1 MMKAVERQS
10 PAGYCQTARPA
21 IDIFTSWWLTSFA
34 VALAALY
41 LSYFAILY
49 RAGTWI
55 VDTAGVPIYTD
66 FGLAW
71 SAGLQALHGDA
82 AALSDP
88 AAFTKI
94 QAALF
99 PASHSF
105 YPNWPYPPTVFLL
118 LAPLAA
124 LSYRSAFI
132 AWDVLTLA
140 AFVAI
145 VYLIVPR
152 RAAIAL
158 AAAAPFT
165 AWNFLAAQNGFL
177 TGSLLG
183 GALLSLE
190 RRPTL
195 AGILIGCLTYKP
207 QFGILFPVAL
217 VAARQW
223 RAIAS
228 ATITAALLAGMSAAL
243 FGTHSWALFP
253 HELVAQTELN
263 FLSGEDSNWGYLQS
277 GYGLARLLHAGA
289 GLAWLVHSLIATA
302 LAIII
307 WRVWCSAICWRLKA
321 ASLSAAALLA
331 TPYAFAYDMAA
342 LAIPAAFLAADQ
354 LQRGLLPGDRV
365 VWIGLFGAPLA
376 LLVTLGDNAQSPTFG
391 GTPISVMTTLAL
403 LAAILR
409 RATVLPSESV
419 MPAEIPNRSRFFA
432 APRKV

>member
-1 MMKAVERQS
+1 
-10 PAGYCQTARPA
+10 
-21 IDIFTSWWLTSFA
+21 
-34 VALAALY
+34 
-41 LSYFAILY
+41 
-49 RAGTWI
+49 
-55 VDTAGVPIYTD
+55 
-66 FGLAW
+66 
-71 SAGLQALHGDA
+71 
-82 AALSDP
+82 
-88 AAFTKI
+88 
-94 QAALF
+94 
-99 PASHSF
+99 
-105 YPNWPYPPTVFLL
+105 
-118 LAPLAA
+118 
-124 LSYRSAFI
+124 
-132 AWDVLTLA
+132 
-140 AFVAI
+140 
-145 VYLIVPR
+145 
-152 RAAIAL
+152 
-158 AAAAPFT
+158 
-165 AWNFLAAQNGFL
+165 
-177 TGSLLG
+177 
-183 GALLSLE
+183 
-190 RRPTL
+190 
-195 AGILIGCLTYKP
+195 
-207 QFGILFPVAL
+207 
-217 VAARQW
+217 
-223 RAIAS
+223 
-228 ATITAALLAGMSAAL
+228 MSAAL

>member
-1 MMKAVERQS
+1 MIEAVERQD
-10 PAGYCQTARPA
+10 PAGGRQIARPT

-34 VALAALY
+34 IVLAALY
-41 LSYFAILY
+41 LLYFVILY
-49 RAGTWI
+49 RAGIWI
-55 VDTAGVPIYTD
+55 VDKAGVPIYTD
-66 FGLAW
+66 FGCAW
-71 SAGLQALHGDA
+71 TAGLQALHGDA

-88 AAFTKI
+88 AAFAKI

-99 PASHSF
+99 PTSHSF
-105 YPNWPYPPTVFLL
+105 YPNWPYPPTFFLL

-124 LSYRSAFI
+124 LPYRSAFI

-140 AFVAI
+140 IFVGG
-145 VYLIVPR
+145 VYLVVPR
-152 RAAIAL
+152 RAASVL

-190 RRPTL
+190 RWPTL
-195 AGILIGCLTYKP
+195 AGIFIGCLTYKP

-223 RAIAS
+223 RAITGA
-228 ATITAALLAGMSAAL
+228 AITAALLAGLSAVL
-243 FGTHSWALFP
+243 FGTRSWALFP
-253 HELVAQTELN
+253 HELVAQTGLN

-277 GYGLARLLHAGA
+277 VHGLARLLHAGA
-289 GLAWLVHSLIATA
+289 GLAWFVHSLIATA

-307 WRVWCSAICWRLKA
+307 WRVWCSAVCWRLKA

-354 LQRGLLPGDRV
+354 LERGLLPGDKA

-376 LLVTLGDNAQSPTFG
+376 LLVTLGDNAHGPTFG
-391 GTPISVMTTLAL
+391 GTPISLMTAIAL

-409 RATVLPSESV
+409 RAAVLPTEPI
-419 MPAEIPNRSRFFA
+419 MPAEIPERSGCFA
-432 APRKV
+432 ASCKV

>member
-1 MMKAVERQS
+1 MIETVERQS
-10 PAGYCQTARPA
+10 HADADQEGRPA
-21 IDIFTSWWLTSFA
+21 IDIFTARWLTTFA
-34 VALAALY
+34 IAMTALY

-55 VDTAGVPIYTD
+55 VDKAGVPIYTD
-66 FGLAW
+66 FGCAW
-71 SAGLQALHGDA
+71 TAGLQALHGDA

-99 PASHSF
+99 PAGHSF
-105 YPNWPYPPTVFLL
+105 YPNWPYPPTFFLL

-124 LSYRSAFI
+124 LPYRSAFI

-140 AFVAI
+140 AFVGI
-145 VYLIVPR
+145 VYLVVPR
-152 RAAIAL
+152 HAAIAL

-183 GALLSLE
+183 GVLLSLE
-190 RRPTL
+190 RRPAL
-195 AGILIGCLTYKP
+195 AGIFIGCLTYKP

-223 RAIAS
+223 RAITGAAIAAS
-228 ATITAALLAGMSAAL
+228 LLAGMSAAL
-243 FGTHSWALFP
+243 FGAHSWALFP
-253 HELVAQTELN
+253 HELVAQTGLN

-277 GYGLARLLHAGA
+277 VYGLARLLHAGA
-289 GLAWLVHSLIATA
+289 SLAWLVHSLIATA

-307 WRVWCSAICWRLKA
+307 WRVWCSAVCWRLKA

-331 TPYAFAYDMAA
+331 TPYAFAYDMAV

-354 LQRGLLPGDRV
+354 LEHGLLPGDKA

-376 LLVTLGDNAQSPTFG
+376 LLVTLGDNAHGATFG
-391 GTPISVMTTLAL
+391 GTPISLMSCARSPCRDPASRGRVAD
-403 LAAILR
+403 
-409 RATVLPSESV
+409 RAGY
-419 MPAEIPNRSRFFA
+419 ASRHSQ
-432 APRKV
+432 